1 VGVNE
6 MVNKKVAIVLGV
18 LAPYWIEPFR
28 RLQQRGWIIQVF
40 VAHTSEQ
47 SREYD
52 AETYGDL
59 PFSVKRNAG
68 WSWDLRRL
76 GLRTESIDFQV
87 GLFADL
93 LKYRPDVILC
103 NQLSVRALISLAYG
117 KVASV
122 PVIPWMAVS
131 SHTERRNGR
140 FRETY
145 RKHLLSVS
153 PCVCTNGTD
162 AKEYLIGRLGLRP
175 DKAIST
181 PYCVDVI
188 KSRARVKSAKLSG
201 AALRRSL
208 NLRANVLLYVGQVI
222 PRKGVELFLE
232 NVCTI
237 SVDVLSTLS
246 IVVIG
251 GQLDEK
257 LKLRLEKQGLH
268 LINIGFVQP
277 RNLAEYYGMA
287 DAFVFPT
294 LEDEWGV
301 VINEAT
307 AAGLP
312 VLGSQFSGAVT
323 DLVHNGENGYV
334 FDPTNKAEVMR
345 TIERFLR
352 LSPAEKEAFGNRSF
366 VLGQRFDVE
375 HTVANLEFA
384 FRKSLEGRHGIG
396 QDRNVTD
403 GSDGGMLTGP

>member
-1 VGVNE
+1 
-6 MVNKKVAIVLGV
+6 
-18 LAPYWIEPFR
+18 
-28 RLQQRGWIIQVF
+28 
-40 VAHTSEQ
+40 
-47 SREYD
+47 
-52 AETYGDL
+52 
-59 PFSVKRNAG
+59 
-68 WSWDLRRL
+68 
-76 GLRTESIDFQV
+76 
-87 GLFADL
+87 
-93 LKYRPDVILC
+93 
-103 NQLSVRALISLAYG
+103 
-117 KVASV
+117 
-122 PVIPWMAVS
+122 
-131 SHTERRNGR
+131 
-140 FRETY
+140 
-145 RKHLLSVS
+145 
-153 PCVCTNGTD
+153 
-162 AKEYLIGRLGLRP
+162 
-175 DKAIST
+175 
-181 PYCVDVI
+181 
-188 KSRARVKSAKLSG
+188 
-201 AALRRSL
+201 
-208 NLRANVLLYVGQVI
+208 LRANVLLYVGQVI